1 MSRRRVD
8 RPKPADRR
16 RSAARDLVAAIVLAV
31 LAGCGGEPETGR
43 EVSGEPRASVPAPVE
58 PASVELAPV
67 ERAPVEIG
75 EAGDAEIP
83 PSGGPVARGEPSEP
97 LEPLALQQ
105 DDAGVP
111 FIEFDAD
118 AWAAYAAWCRHLSL
132 PAPPAVEDID
142 AVGFVMIHRAVREIA
157 AERTV
162 PALARLA
169 FLYDG
174 NQAPEPALR
183 LYDELIER
191 APDEFA
197 FHHLRGRLLAGLD
210 RREEALAAF
219 RRATAIRGDVAATWF
234 RRGELELESGNRE
247 AAGRSFTRYAEL
259 GPEDGLAD
267 YGLARIDLA
276 EGRQDA
282 ARERLE
288 RSVAARPDLAAAWL
302 LLAQV
307 RARTGDPDGARE
319 ANDRARGLGG
329 SSSAGLVDP
338 VESEMYRQ
346 AQSIAYLQAGL
357 RANESAGRVEEAYDF
372 ARRLV
377 ARRPDNAL
385 EVRNLA
391 VLAKRLGRIPEAV
404 RHAERA
410 VALEPGRTRNLTTLA
425 ELYRDAGRLAEA
437 LETAERAVRQEPD
450 SAVPRI
456 VLAATLLAAGRPGDA
471 LEAAEQ
477 AVELAPERIE
487 SLVVQAAVLGALGRT
502 SEARQAADRIL
513 EIDPENRWAR
523 SVLAQLDR
531 QEAGEPAE
539 PADPPGGEAGG
550 EAPSGSGG

>member
-1 MSRRRVD
+1 MIRRRVE
-8 RPKPADRR
+8 RTSPSGRR
-16 RSAARDLVAAIVLAV
+16 RFPARDLAAAIVLAI
-31 LAGCGGEPETGR
+31 LAGCGGGSEP
-43 EVSGEPRASVPAPVE
+43 
-58 PASVELAPV
+58 
-67 ERAPVEIG
+67 
-75 EAGDAEIP
+75 AGDAGETTGEP
-83 PSGGPVARGEPSEP
+83 QGGGPAAMTPPPAEAGETGDAEALPSGVSAARGEASAPLEP
-97 LEPLALQQ
+97 LEPLVLQQ

-111 FIEFDAD
+111 FIDHDAD
-118 AWAAYAAWCRHLSL
+118 AWATYAAWCRHLSL
-132 PAPPAVEDID
+132 PVPPAVEDID
-142 AVGFVMIHRAVREIA
+142 TVGFVMIHRAVREIA
-157 AERTV
+157 EERTV

-183 LYDELIER
+183 IYDELIEL

-210 RREEALAAF
+210 RREEALTAF

-247 AAGRSFTRYAEL
+247 AAGRSFARYAEL
-259 GPEDGLAD
+259 GPDDGLAD

-276 EGRQDA
+276 EGRQDD

-288 RSVAARPDLAAAWL
+288 RSVADRPDLAAAWL
-302 LLAQV
+302 LLAQA

-319 ANDRARGLGG
+319 ANDRARELGG

-357 RANESAGRVEEAYDF
+357 RASESAGRVEEAYDF

-425 ELYRDAGRLAEA
+425 ELYRDAGRLPEA
-437 LETAERAVRQEPD
+437 VETAERAVRQEPD
-450 SAVPRI
+450 AAVPRI
-456 VLAATLLAAGRPGDA
+456 VLAATLLAAGRPDDA

-477 AVELAPERIE
+477 AVGLSPERVE
-487 SLVVQAAVLGALGRT
+487 ALAVQAAVLGALGRVD
-502 SEARQAADRIL
+502 EARRTAGRIL

-523 SVLAQLDR
+523 SVLTQLER
-531 QEAGEPAE
+531 QEAAE
-539 PADPPGGEAGG
+539 GQG
-550 EAPSGSGG
+550 EAPPGSGG